1 MGGVSVLFQLVVL
14 CFCTTPGAT
23 SVVVFFWTTAPLP
36 QVVDE
41 LCVAGTCVV
50 VVVVCEVVA
59 GATTAGGVTWTTGGG
74 GSTVFDSTVL
84 LKHPAPISAADTA
97 RTDKIRPGRTI

>member
-1 MGGVSVLFQLVVL
+1 MFQLVVL

-36 QVVDE
+36 QVVLE
-41 LCVAGTCVV
+41 VCVPGAGMV
-50 VVVVCEVVA
+50 VVVVCDVDA
-59 GATTAGGVTWTTGGG
+59 GATTVGGAIWTTGGG
-74 GSTVFDSTVL
+74 GDSTVLDSTVL

-97 RTDKIRPGRTI
+97 RADIVIPGRTI

>member
-1 MGGVSVLFQLVVL
+1 LFQLVVL

-36 QVVDE
+36 QVVLE
-41 LCVAGTCVV
+41 VCVPGAGMV
-50 VVVVCEVVA
+50 VVVVCDVDA

-74 GSTVFDSTVL
+74 DSTVLDSTVL

-97 RTDKIRPGRTI
+97 RADIAIPGRTI

>member
-1 MGGVSVLFQLVVL
+1 LFQLVVL

-36 QVVDE
+36 QVVLE
-41 LCVAGTCVV
+41 VCVPGAGMV
-50 VVVVCEVVA
+50 VVVVCDVDA
-59 GATTAGGVTWTTGGG
+59 GATTVGGATWTKGGG
-74 GSTVFDSTVL
+74 GDSTVLDSTVL

-97 RTDKIRPGRTI
+97 RADIVIPGRTI